1 MKIAGKQKFLGQ
13 IAALPRAMKDE
24 IRKALDVSADETTDL
39 MKRFVPVRS
48 GALKAS
54 IGFTFGE
61 YTPDNANVR
70 GVQATGSGASELTVT
85 MYAGDA
91 KAWYASLVEFGTKA
105 HIILPK
111 QADGKLR
118 LLGGRFVE
126 EADHPGGTAQPYF
139 FPAFRLGKKR
149 AKSRLARAVRNGA
162 KKAFR

>member
-13 IAALPRAMKDE
+13 IAALPAAMKAE
-24 IRKALDVSADETTDL
+24 IRKALEVSADETTEL

-54 IGFTFGE
+54 IDYTFGQ

-70 GVQATGSGASELTVT
+70 GLKSSGADATELTVT
-85 MYAGDA
+85 MHAGDA

-105 HIILPK
+105 HIIEPK
-111 QADGKLR
+111 QAGGKLR

-126 EADHPGGTAQPYF
+126 EADHPGGTASPYF
-139 FPAFRLGKKR
+139 FPAYRFGKKR